1 MGHVYRARDARLKRE
16 VAIKVLPAEFS
27 TDPDRLARFQREA
40 EILATLHHSNIATVY
55 GVEEFEGS
63 RALVMEFVDGATL
76 AERLGSGPFQ
86 VTDVGEIARQ
96 LADALDAAHERGIV
110 HRDLKP
116 ANIKV
121 TRDGTV
127 KVLDFGLAKDVTPL
141 AQARGNV
148 PDAAATEAATITT
161 PAMTSPGFLLGTAA
175 YMSPEQARGKP
186 VDKRADIW
194 AYGCV
199 LFELL
204 TGRRTFDGETVTD
217 VLAAVVGREPDW
229 SGLPP
234 DTPAALRTIIRR
246 CLRKDPKS
254 RSRDMGDIRTM
265 LEDATGVDVTAP
277 PTSASHGASGRS
289 WKPWAVTIS
298 SMVLGA
304 LAVGALAFMRQSP
317 PPARATR
324 FVVLPPDGGAFN
336 ATYLHQAISPDGSRL
351 AFLAYAGPGPSMVW
365 VRVLD
370 DVTPHSLA
378 GTEGASTL
386 FWSPDSTAI
395 AFFTDGFLK
404 RVGVNG
410 GAVRNIANMPSS
422 RLQLLT
428 SAGPSGSWSS
438 KGTIVFGPADDGR
451 LFQVDA
457 RGGTPTPV
465 SALSEPKGDKFHL
478 LPEFLPDGQHF
489 LYISRPGGD
498 IWSVQLMAAGH
509 ATCSTLTAKL
519 STWLG
524 SFFMCV
530 ATHSIGKGSD
540 QTPWTFSPSR
550 QS

>member
-1 MGHVYRARDARLKRE
+1 MGHVYRARDARLKRD

-40 EILATLHHSNIATVY
+40 EILATLHQSNIASVY
-55 GVEEFEGS
+55 GVEEFDGS

-76 AERLGSGPFQ
+76 AERLASGPFP
-86 VTDVGEIARQ
+86 VTDVGDIARQ

-141 AQARGNV
+141 AQARGNS
-148 PDAAATEAATITT
+148 PDAAAMEAATITT

-175 YMSPEQARGKP
+175 YMSPEQARGKS

-204 TGRRTFDGETVTD
+204 SGRRAFDGETVTD
-217 VLAAVVGREPDW
+217 VLAAVVGKEPDW

-254 RSRDMGDIRTM
+254 RARDMGDLRTM
-265 LEDATGVDVTAP
+265 LEDAATGVDATAQP
-277 PTSASHGASGRS
+277 SSDAAQQASGRS
-289 WKPWAVTIS
+289 WKPWALAIS

-304 LAVGALAFMRQSP
+304 LAAGALAFIRQSP

-351 AFLAYAGPGPSMVW
+351 AFLAYAGSGPSMVW
-365 VRVLD
+365 VRALD
-370 DVTPHSLA
+370 EVTPRSLP
-378 GTEGASTL
+378 GTEGALTL
-386 FWSPDSTAI
+386 FWSPDSRTI
-395 AFFTDGFLK
+395 AFSADGFLK
-404 RVGVNG
+404 RVGVDG
-410 GAVRNIANMPSS
+410 GAVRNIADMPSS

-428 SAGPSGSWSS
+428 SAGSE
-438 KGTIVFGPADDGR
+438 DNR
-451 LFQVDA
+451 
-457 RGGTPTPV
+457 
-465 SALSEPKGDKFHL
+465 AL
-478 LPEFLPDGQHF
+478 
-489 LYISRPGGD
+489 
-498 IWSVQLMAAGH
+498 
-509 ATCSTLTAKL
+509 
-519 STWLG
+519 
-524 SFFMCV
+524 
-530 ATHSIGKGSD
+530 
-540 QTPWTFSPSR
+540 
-550 QS
+550 